1 VNFEAIVKSIGN
13 DILRILK
20 KTSNIMYAM
29 MEQQEWW
36 TFAKNLHCHIK
47 VAEAEKADFELDEN
61 VVGCYHTTC
70 MIGTGFEKTS
80 PIHTDGQSASVKW
93 AGLPDFHLNLAK
105 NINIEFLHYLKVG
118 NNTVQPIIVVQD
130 RLTTTFFYG
139 ASTVHGSVH
148 IGTFL
153 DRINLS
159 FEASG
164 HKEWITEVKPEWKV
178 PAELG
183 EERVYITYYTKCTL
197 PVTCEIQRAYSHMG
211 IPPRFCFT
219 TKEGKQ
225 GQVAA
230 DREMNSI
237 QWDSQ
242 LIGTGAKTI
251 NEMRDIQCGNSHNN
265 FAVCIQI
272 DTL

>member
-1 VNFEAIVKSIGN
+1 
-13 DILRILK
+13 
-20 KTSNIMYAM
+20 
-29 MEQQEWW
+29 
-36 TFAKNLHCHIK
+36 
-47 VAEAEKADFELDEN
+47 
-61 VVGCYHTTC
+61 
-70 MIGTGFEKTS
+70 
-80 PIHTDGQSASVKW
+80 
-93 AGLPDFHLNLAK
+93 
-105 NINIEFLHYLKVG
+105 
-118 NNTVQPIIVVQD
+118 
-130 RLTTTFFYG
+130 
-139 ASTVHGSVH
+139 
-148 IGTFL
+148 
-153 DRINLS
+153 
-159 FEASG
+159 
-164 HKEWITEVKPEWKV
+164 
-178 PAELG
+178 
-183 EERVYITYYTKCTL
+183 
-197 PVTCEIQRAYSHMG
+197 MG